1 VTPLAVLTFYAIG
14 IVTGALWTLAFMRA
28 KVARMARAVAD
39 AEVARNAAMRATD
52 PNRAAQLC
60 EMESAAV
67 DRFCKECR

>member
-1 VTPLAVLTFYAIG
+1 MTPLTTLAFYGVGVL
-14 IVTGALWTLAFMRA
+14 TGALWTLAFMRA